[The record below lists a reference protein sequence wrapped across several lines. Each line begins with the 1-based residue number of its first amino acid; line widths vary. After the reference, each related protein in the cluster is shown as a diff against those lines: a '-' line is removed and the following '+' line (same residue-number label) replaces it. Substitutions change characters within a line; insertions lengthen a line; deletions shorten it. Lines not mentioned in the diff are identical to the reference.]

1 MYSSCHH
8 YIALDEYENMEVVS
22 SFSDLWCESY
32 WILRFF
38 FCHWKF
44 NKILNK
50 FYHPSPHSTLIF
62 TCYWMFPRQVTRF
75 PTLYPMVQMKY
86 SKSLT
91 FLCNGEDPCNKYFL
105 NEGSKLGKFVH
116 QNSHT
121 WGGASK
127 QAIMCWDQSSNA
139 RESF

>member
-1 MYSSCHH
+1 MVWELLNFE
-8 YIALDEYENMEVVS
+8 I
-22 SFSDLWCESY
+22 
-32 WILRFF
+32 F

-44 NKILNK
+44 NKFKNK

-91 FLCNGEDPCNKYFL
+91 FMLWVGPMQQILPKWRFQTWELCA
-105 NEGSKLGKFVH
+105 SKLPYSK
-116 QNSHT
+116 
-121 WGGASK
+121 WGK

-139 RESF
+139 RESFYLKRLNLTPSSSCGHFK